1 MENESHTRNS
11 TGGRH
16 GIETVHGLVR
26 RCAEERPSAVA
37 IVSGDRRVT
46 YRELQA
52 LADDYAAE
60 LARHG
65 VGRGD
70 LVPVLMA
77 RGPELVAALL
87 AVLERGAAYSA
98 LDLRWPRERLTSLIA
113 ALDAKLL
120 VTSEAGAWP
129 VPVVAP
135 PRVADLT
142 DTHVTAGRAPQR
154 IEVRGDEPFAVFFTS
169 GSSGT
174 PKATVVPHRGMVG
187 LFEEC
192 DFADYGPGNV
202 VPQLAPAT
210 WDGFC
215 LDGWG
220 VLMNGGTSVFVD
232 DAVLVPATLRRLVA
246 EHGVNGASLTATLF
260 NMIVDEDLDAFEGL
274 RWLITGGERAS
285 AGHMGRFVARF
296 PAVALHNMYGPV
308 ETTAVVTA
316 RRVTA
321 EDCVDPAGVPLGR
334 VLDGT
339 TILVLDG
346 DRPCAPGETG
356 ELCIAGAGLATGYL
370 GDPELT
376 ARKFPEVAV
385 DGRTHRVYRTGDL
398 GHYSAEHVLYFDGR
412 LDRQVKIRGHRIE
425 PAEIE
430 RAATRVAGITAAAV
444 VVLDGPEGRG
454 RSLCLCY
461 AGRGENVPDEPAVR
475 AELATRLPGY
485 LVPDRIRRLAAMPLL
500 ASGKVDQR
508 TVERLAAE
516 DEHDEYPD
524 NAPGAQHALDPVETR
539 LAAVFGQILGRAGV
553 PPERSIFE
561 LGANSLDAARLCA
574 KVAAEFGVAVPASQV
589 FVTST
594 VRDLAV
600 ALKPLL
606 DAGES
611 DTGGAVAHGTA
622 AEQAGGP
629 VALPVHYALA
639 LWEGRSEASDLAY
652 LCSMAWWLNGTPDLG
667 ALSRAILDVHGRHQ
681 ALHSRYLMDPGPTA
695 VPSPDLPGPEL
706 RQLPD
711 ERTED
716 EAVAALHAA
725 LYRPLSLAE
734 GRIWRC
740 AAVRST
746 ESGRLLFGLIVHHVA
761 FDGASQEPMAA
772 DLATA
777 YRARLLGRA
786 PEFAQPAQTL
796 AEIADIY
803 RRRRAAADVDG
814 QIGYWTR
821 ELDGLPQ
828 LALPG
833 RLPSSATDGPRVS
846 VSRQVSA
853 REMEPWD
860 AAVRRQGS
868 TRLAALAVAYS
879 SILRG
884 LSGQDE
890 LALLVPFSSWAGDP
904 GRSMS
909 TRMDMFCLRLRPA
922 TAESDVWDGAG
933 RAVGAALAAQDVSF
947 AEAAMP
953 VLAGMGQEA
962 LGRLPV
968 LLVENLSD
976 PELPLPSCRSE
987 FVRMD
992 APTTMS
998 ELETEV
1004 WYAADGGVRLNVWVW
1019 TDRYPVEFAEHLAD
1033 AFQHVLRAG
1042 PAALA

>member
-1 MENESHTRNS
+1 MEHDSRVQKT
-11 TGGRH
+11 TGERH
-16 GIETVHGLVR
+16 GIETVHGLFR
-26 RCAEERPSAVA
+26 WCAEEWPSAVA

-52 LADDYAAE
+52 LADDYAVE
-60 LARHG
+60 LASHG

-70 LVPVLMA
+70 LVPVLMD
-77 RGPELVAALL
+77 RTPELVATLL
-87 AVLERGAAYSA
+87 AVLECGAAYSA
-98 LDLRWPRERLTSLIA
+98 LDVRWPHERLTSLIT
-113 ALDAKLL
+113 ALDAKVL
-120 VTSEAGAWP
+120 VTSAAGGWP

-135 PRVADLT
+135 PGVQDA
-142 DTHVTAGRAPQR
+142 HNAVTAGREPHR
-154 IEVRGDEPFAVFFTS
+154 IELRGDEPCAVFFTS
-169 GSSGT
+169 GSTGE
-174 PKATVVPHRGMVG
+174 PKASVVPHSGMVR
-187 LFEEC
+187 LFADC
-192 DFADYGPGNV
+192 DFAAYGPGNV

-220 VLMNGGTSVFVD
+220 VLLGGGTAVFLD
-232 DAVLVPATLRRLVA
+232 DPVLVPATLRRIVA
-246 EHGVNGASLTATLF
+246 EHGVNGASLTASLF
-260 NMIVDEDLDAFEGL
+260 NLIVDEDLDAFEGL

-285 AGHMGRFVARF
+285 AAHMGRFVQRF
-296 PAVALHNMYGPV
+296 PAVELNNMYGPV
-308 ETTAVVTA
+308 ESTAVVTA
-316 RRVTA
+316 RRVTV
-321 EDCVDPAGVPLGR
+321 EDCVDPGGVPLGR
-334 VLDGT
+334 VLNGT
-339 TILVLDG
+339 KIFVLDG
-346 DRPCAPGETG
+346 DRPCGPGETG
-356 ELCIAGAGLATGYL
+356 ELCIAGTGLASGYL

-376 ARKFPEVAV
+376 AKKFPEITV
-385 DGRTHRVYRTGDL
+385 DGQTLRVYRTGDL

-430 RAATRVAGITAAAV
+430 RAAARIAGVTAAV
-444 VVLDGPEGRG
+444 VVTVEGPQGRG

-461 AGRGENVPDEPAVR
+461 AGRGESAPDELGVR
-475 AELATRLPGY
+475 AELAARLPGY

-500 ASGKVDQR
+500 ATGKVDQR
-508 TVERLAAE
+508 AVERLAAE
-516 DEHDEYPD
+516 EDHPD
-524 NAPGAQHALDPVETR
+524 DSAPGAHFSLDPVEAR
-539 LAAVFGQILGRAGV
+539 LAAVFGQILDRGPV
-553 PPERSIFE
+553 PPDRSIFE

-606 DAGES
+606 DAGIAEPGAPTAVP
-611 DTGGAVAHGTA
+611 DTVT
-622 AEQAGGP
+622 EQAAGP
-629 VALPVHYALA
+629 IALPVHYALA
-639 LWEGRSEASDLAY
+639 LWEGISEASDLAY
-652 LCSMAWWLNGTPDLG
+652 LCSMAWWIDGTPDVE
-667 ALSRAILDVHGRHQ
+667 ALSQAILDVHGRHQ
-681 ALHSRYLMDPGPTA
+681 ALHSRYLMDPGPIA
-695 VPSPDLPGPEL
+695 VPSADVAGPDL

-711 ERTED
+711 EQTED
-716 EAVAALHAA
+716 DAVAALHAA

-740 AAVRST
+740 AMVRST
-746 ESGRLLFGLIVHHVA
+746 NSGRLLFGLIVHHVA

-777 YRARLLGRA
+777 YQARLLGRA

-803 RRRRAAADVDG
+803 RRRRAAADLDA
-814 QIGYWTR
+814 QLGYWKQ

-828 LALPG
+828 LALP
-833 RLPSSATDGPRVS
+833 RRQSSQATDGPRVS
-846 VSRQVSA
+846 VSRQVSG

-860 AAVRRQGS
+860 AVVRDLGS
-868 TRLAALAVAYS
+868 TRLVALAAAYGTL
-879 SILRG
+879 LRK

-890 LALLVPFSSWAGDP
+890 FGLLVPFSSWAGDP
-904 GRSMS
+904 SRSIS
-909 TRMDMFCLRLRPA
+909 TRMDMLCLRLRPSSA
-922 TAESDVWDGAG
+922 GGDLWDSAG
-933 RAVGAALAAQDVSF
+933 KAVGAALAAQDVSF

-953 VLAGMGQEA
+953 VLAGMGREA

-976 PELPLPSCRSE
+976 PELMLPSCRSE
-987 FVRMD
+987 FVRLD
-992 APTTMS
+992 APTTLS

-1019 TDRYPVEFAEHLAD
+1019 TDRFPVEFAEDFAD